1 MKKKSILSMLI
12 IFVLVLLTLTAC
24 NNQNEEA
31 NLNSES
37 ADTSDVYDDAIEQ
50 SSQEIQIENLRS
62 NSQDNKENLQNEP
75 EIQIKPQVQKTK
87 ISNKQTEN
95 KNAILNKPF
104 QQKNSIKQKAP
115 ISPPI
120 QKACQHNFI
129 EISRSAPTC
138 TNAGAHTLRC
148 NNCGTTYSEQL
159 SPLGHIL
166 GGWDCDDVKH
176 FRKCARCGMIESA
189 NHTLRDETCTVCG
202 ILIFTD

>member
-1 MKKKSILSMLI
+1 MFI
-12 IFVLVLLTLTAC
+12 IFVLALLTLTAC

-37 ADTSDVYDDAIEQ
+37 ADTSDVCDDAIEQ
-50 SSQEIQIENLRS
+50 SSQEIQI
-62 NSQDNKENLQNEP
+62 
-75 EIQIKPQVQKTK
+75 
-87 ISNKQTEN
+87 EN

-166 GGWDCDDVKH
+166 GRWDCDDVKH
-176 FRKCARCGMIESA
+176 FRKCARCGMVESA
-189 NHTLRDETCTVCG
+189 NHTLHDETCTVCG
-202 ILIFTD
+202 ICIFTD